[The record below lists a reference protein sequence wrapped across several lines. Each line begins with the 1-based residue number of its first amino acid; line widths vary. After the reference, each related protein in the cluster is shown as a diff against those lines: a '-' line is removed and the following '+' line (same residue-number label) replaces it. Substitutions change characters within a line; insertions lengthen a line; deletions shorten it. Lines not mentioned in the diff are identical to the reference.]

1 MRHTVVSKAHPAA
14 TVMAAAILLALVPL
28 LPAYAA
34 EVVGGTTP
42 TAPCTQDSTTGA
54 LACQDGSRVGGDGP
68 PGQYAPGWN
77 SSGGGQGNATGNTAI
92 GVGSTA
98 GMGGQGSVGTAGGVG
113 GQGGNGGTYNLAFGA
128 GSSAG
133 NGGQAGKGMA
143 AGTGGTGGN
152 GGNYNIA
159 LGDGSQAGNGGAGL
173 DGCCSFHGTDGTPG
187 TDNNI
192 AIGRNAQA
200 TGGGSVVLGYGSS
213 DGGLANVVSV
223 GSATVKRRIT
233 NVAAGV
239 ANDDAVN
246 LGQLNTVATSTLNA
260 GLAGVAGW
268 LGGGASYAGGVFT
281 APTYSVQGGTHHSVG
296 SALGALDA
304 AIGSQ
309 DTSLKA
315 YADAGATATL
325 VSANSYTDA
334 REAAIRSDIAAGDA
348 TTLASANSYTDA
360 REAGIRGDIAASGAA
375 ANSYTDAR
383 EVAIRGDM
391 AAGDAATLSSAN
403 QYTDQ
408 QVANGQTVALQ
419 AARAHADAGDVA
431 TLAASNGYTDAHVAA
446 ARAHADAGDVATLAS
461 ANQYTDNTATQTLRS
476 AQAYTDAALAA
487 FSDDFTRFNDGV
499 NRRFHEQD
507 RRIDRM
513 GAMTSA
519 MTNMAMNAAGGQSAR
534 GRIAVGAGF
543 QGGEQALSVGYG
555 RRIGTRG
562 SFSLGG
568 AFGGGEKSA
577 GVGFGMDL

>member
-54 LACQDGSRVGGDGP
+54 LACQDGSKVGGDGP

-92 GVGSTA
+92 GVGSSA

-173 DGCCSFHGTDGTPG
+173 DGCCSFPGTDGTPG

-200 TGGGSVVLGYGSS
+200 SGGGSVVLGYGSS

-304 AIGSQ
+304 AISSQ

-325 VSANSYTDA
+325 ASANSYTDA
-334 REAAIRSDIAAGDA
+334 REAAIRSDIAAGGVATLDA
-348 TTLASANSYTDA
+348 ANAHTDA
-360 REAGIRGDIAASGAA
+360 REAVIR
-375 ANSYTDAR
+375 T
-383 EVAIRGDM
+383 DM

-408 QVANGQTVALQ
+408 QIASGQTVALQ
-419 AARAHADAGDVA
+419 
-431 TLAASNGYTDAHVAA
+431 A